1 MNESEH
7 IEYLGSG
14 IRLIVSESHTFGT
27 DALLLAD
34 FTSPKRKDIA
44 CDFGTG
50 CGIIPFYWLRENM
63 GRKIYAVE
71 IQKNGFDILKRSV
84 EMNDAGEKIIPLNT
98 DLRELKNADYAG
110 CFDVISMN
118 PPYTPDG
125 AGIKSSSDAAKI
137 ARHETICSLGE
148 ICLTASRLLKFGGRL
163 CMCLRPERLC
173 ELMTAMKNAGIEP
186 KRMRL
191 VSQSVG
197 KAPWLVLLEG
207 KRGRNPG
214 RTVEKELYIEE
225 NGSDSEDM
233 RRIIGSY
240 RENGDNG
247 LC

>member
-14 IRLIVSESHTFGT
+14 VKLIVSKSHTFGT

-34 FTSPKRKDIA
+34 FTSPKRKDVA

-71 IQKNGFDILKRSV
+71 IQKNGFEILKRSV
-84 EMNDAGEKIIPLNT
+84 ELNGAGEKIIPLNS

-110 CFDVISMN
+110 RFDVISMN

-125 AGIKSSSDAAKI
+125 AGIKSSSDSAKI
-137 ARHETICSLGE
+137 ARHETICSLDE
-148 ICLTASRLLKFGGRL
+148 ICMTASRLLKFGGRL

-173 ELMTAMKNAGIEP
+173 ELMSAMKNAGIEP

-207 KRGRNPG
+207 KRGRNSG
-214 RTVEKELYIEE
+214 LTVEKELYIED

-240 RENGDNG
+240 RENTANG
-247 LC
+247 LD

>member
-7 IEYLGSG
+7 IEYLGG
-14 IRLIVSESHTFGT
+14 NVKLIVSKSHTFGT

-34 FTSPKRKDIA
+34 FTSPRRKDVA

-84 EMNDAGEKIIPLNT
+84 ELNGAGEKIIPLNS

-110 CFDVISMN
+110 RFDVISMN

-125 AGIKSSSDAAKI
+125 AGIKSSSDSAKI
-137 ARHETICSLGE
+137 ARHETICSLDE
-148 ICLTASRLLKFGGRL
+148 ICMTASRLLKFGGRL

-173 ELMTAMKNAGIEP
+173 ELMSAMKNAGIEP

-207 KRGRNPG
+207 KRGRNSG
-214 RTVEKELYIEE
+214 LTVEKELYIEE
-225 NGSDSEDM
+225 NGSDSADM

-240 RENGDNG
+240 RENGNNG
-247 LC
+247 FD

>member
-1 MNESEH
+1 
-7 IEYLGSG
+7 
-14 IRLIVSESHTFGT
+14 
-27 DALLLAD
+27 
-34 FTSPKRKDIA
+34 
-44 CDFGTG
+44 
-50 CGIIPFYWLRENM
+50 
-63 GRKIYAVE
+63 
-71 IQKNGFDILKRSV
+71 
-84 EMNDAGEKIIPLNT
+84 
-98 DLRELKNADYAG
+98 
-110 CFDVISMN
+110 MN

-125 AGIKSSSDAAKI
+125 AGIKSSSDSAKI

-197 KAPWLVLLEG
+197 RAPWLVLLEG
-207 KRGRNPG
+207 KRGRKPG
-214 RTVEKELYIEE
+214 LTVEKELYIEE